1 MASKFDTNKTSV
13 VDTMAEASPTVKK
26 SNLPDLLVED
36 GIDHHED
43 KETGKEID
51 GPDMYKFLE
60 RSQSEA
66 TLLQKKH
73 KKEKEE
79 ITGKTEAAATNISE
93 CSKVYF
99 DLSKGETFEE
109 HTGSN
114 KYFAS
119 SKSSSRRF
127 LETIRQ
133 NEELRVADLT
143 VNYRGQRSVSIGSTS
158 SIDSADGKILK
169 PDQDQSE
176 AHQGEGMNLQAS
188 LEIYSTNLKK
198 KITCLSVV
206 EDEGE
211 QIEALNEINMLIE
224 QAWAMPAIGRDLAYG
239 LSAIVHQEKALD
251 RVLENCV
258 SKSRKLV
265 LASARVLEQVLTTQ
279 NREYVA
285 DNGLEP
291 IFYMCQHFKGD
302 QEIAELIT
310 GILESLF
317 KTSEE
322 ACFKLIQLGGLDL
335 ILLWCR
341 SQERMTL
348 RHCAIALA
356 NLALYG
362 GPDCHAVMIQHK
374 VPQWLFP
381 LAFNKDDV
389 VRYYACLA
397 ISVLVADKHDKS
409 VETAV
414 LDSGTLEL
422 VLPFVSSHSP
432 MEFARMDLWH
442 RHGRSRDW
450 LRRLVPVLES
460 KREEPQALAAFHFAM
475 EAGIKSEQGR
485 KEVSGPGL
493 DNMSSD
499 TRKPVFGVSDQV
511 QHKPGCT
518 VAEDGWRHEIS
529 DKFRKKR
536 NCTVYVGCS

>member
-1 MASKFDTNKTSV
+1 
-13 VDTMAEASPTVKK
+13 MAEAAPSKH
-26 SNLPDLLVED
+26 SNLPDLLIED
-36 GIDHHED
+36 GLDRHDNKED
-43 KETGKEID
+43 ITKDLEGND
-51 GPDMYKFLE
+51 AYKFLE

-73 KKEKEE
+73 IKEKEE
-79 ITGKTEAAATNISE
+79 GITEKGAHNISE

-109 HTGSN
+109 HSGSN
-114 KYFAS
+114 TIFAY
-119 SKSSSRRF
+119 SKSTSGRF

-133 NEELRVADLT
+133 NEELRVNDLT
-143 VNYRGQRSVSIGSTS
+143 LNYRGQRSISVGSTS

-169 PDQDQSE
+169 GDSDQQS
-176 AHQGEGMNLQAS
+176 GEGMNLQAS
-188 LEIYSTNLKK
+188 LEQFSGNLKK
-198 KITCLSVV
+198 KIKCLSSV
-206 EDEGE
+206 ENEND
-211 QIEALNEINMLIE
+211 QIEALDDINVLIE

-251 RVLENCV
+251 MVLHNCV

-291 IFYMCQHFKGD
+291 IFVLCQNYKGD
-302 QEIAELIT
+302 KELSEMIT

-322 ACFKLIQLGGLDL
+322 ACMKLIKLGGLDV
-335 ILLWCR
+335 ILHWCKG
-341 SQERMTL
+341 QERLTL

-362 GPDCHAVMIQHK
+362 GPDCHALMIKHK
-374 VPQWLFP
+374 VPEWLFP

-397 ISVLVADKHDKS
+397 ISVLVADRHDKCIES
-409 VETAV
+409 AV

-450 LRRLVPVLES
+450 LRRLVPVLSS

-485 KEVSGPGL
+485 KEV
-493 DNMSSD
+493 
-499 TRKPVFGVSDQV
+499 
-511 QHKPGCT
+511 
-518 VAEDGWRHEIS
+518 
-529 DKFRKKR
+529 
-536 NCTVYVGCS
+536 

>member
-1 MASKFDTNKTSV
+1 
-13 VDTMAEASPTVKK
+13 MAEASPIVKHP
-26 SNLPDLLVED
+26 NLPDLLVED
-36 GIDHHED
+36 GIDHHDNKDEE
-43 KETGKEID
+43 KEVD

-73 KKEKEE
+73 QKEK
-79 ITGKTEAAATNISE
+79 TELTETSEKSAHNISE

-114 KYFAS
+114 KFFAY
-119 SKSSSRRF
+119 SKSSSGRF

-133 NEELRVADLT
+133 NEELRVG
-143 VNYRGQRSVSIGSTS
+143 VNYQGQRSVSMGSTS

-169 PDQDQSE
+169 PDPDQSE
-176 AHQGEGMNLQAS
+176 AHQGEGMNLQAH
-188 LEIYSTNLKK
+188 LEQYSTNLKR
-198 KITCLSVV
+198 KIKCLSIVD
-206 EDEGE
+206 DESG
-211 QIEALNEINMLIE
+211 QIEALNEINVLIE

-251 RVLENCV
+251 RVLQNCV
-258 SKSRKLV
+258 SESRKLV

-291 IFYMCQHFKGD
+291 IFYMCQHYKGD
-302 QEIAELIT
+302 QEIAEMIT

-322 ACFKLIQLGGLDL
+322 ACFKLIQLGALEV

-362 GPDCHAVMIQHK
+362 GPECHALMIQHK
-374 VPQWLFP
+374 VPEWLFP

-432 MEFARMDLWH
+432 MEFARMDQWH

-450 LRRLVPVLES
+450 LRRLVPVLTS

-485 KEVSGPGL
+485 KEVSE
-493 DNMSSD
+493 NQAV
-499 TRKPVFGVSDQV
+499 K
-511 QHKPGCT
+511 
-518 VAEDGWRHEIS
+518 
-529 DKFRKKR
+529 
-536 NCTVYVGCS
+536 

>member
-1 MASKFDTNKTSV
+1 
-13 VDTMAEASPTVKK
+13 MAEASPTVKK

-36 GIDHHED
+36 SIDHHED
-43 KETGKEID
+43 KDTEKEIN

-79 ITGKTEAAATNISE
+79 ITGKAESAATNISE

-133 NEELRVADLT
+133 NEELRVGDLT
-143 VNYRGQRSVSIGSTS
+143 VNYRGQRSVSIGSSS
-158 SIDSADGKILK
+158 SIDSADGKIMK
-169 PDQDQSE
+169 SDSTE

-188 LEIYSTNLKK
+188 LEQYSKNLKK
-198 KITCLSVV
+198 KITCLTVV
-206 EDEGE
+206 EDENE

-317 KTSEE
+317 KTSDE
-322 ACFKLIQLGGLDL
+322 ACLKLIQLGGLDV

-362 GPDCHAVMIQHK
+362 GPDCHALMIQHK
-374 VPQWLFP
+374 VPEWLFP

-432 MEFARMDLWH
+432 MEFARMDMWH

-485 KEVSGPGL
+485 KEVSG
-493 DNMSSD
+493 DQWFSHVIKSD
-499 TRKPVFGVSDQV
+499 CVKYAFRVSDQA
-511 QHKPGCT
+511 P
-518 VAEDGWRHEIS
+518 RL
-529 DKFRKKR
+529 
-536 NCTVYVGCS
+536 